1 LANAIPTSGQPA
13 APKLRSRRLILL
25 NPRSFR
31 MSLRGRLARIEA
43 VTRRQNVP
51 VRQVSGPEEIR
62 SILQEALREGLD
74 LLVIIGGD
82 GTLQAAVSILAEI
95 GDGRNCPEILV
106 LGGGRTNYTARDI
119 GTHSDLLNTLETALL
134 DPGQLKHSCR
144 HTLVVEQHGH
154 EPVHGFFVAAGLV
167 DFVIRDCH
175 KYRKGGTSPL
185 RQGHI
190 SSAWRVMQLAV
201 LGLFRRVPYKPPRLG
216 IEADSLGKLDGPINL
231 LLMTSL
237 HHRTEFVDPYAA
249 RGSGEVR
256 LTAVNCGAAA
266 FWRRLLRLVR
276 GRYHR
281 AMNPASGYLSGRTNR
296 IRIRGLRQICLDG
309 QELDFDPD
317 HPLTVRTGPAFH
329 FLHR

>member
-1 LANAIPTSGQPA
+1 M
-13 APKLRSRRLILL
+13 ILL

-43 VTRRQNVP
+43 VANREKVP
-51 VRQVSGPEEIR
+51 IRQVSGPEEIR
-62 SILQEALREGLD
+62 SELLEGLSAGLD

-82 GTLQAAVSILAEI
+82 GTLQAAVSILADI
-95 GDGRNCPEILV
+95 SDGENCPEILV

-119 GTHSDLLNTLETALL
+119 GTHSNLLNTLETALK
-134 DPGQLKHSCR
+134 DPGQLKHSVR
-144 HTLVVEQHGH
+144 HTLVVEQTDI
-154 EPVHGFFVAAGLV
+154 EPAHGFFVAAGLV

-175 KYRKGGTSPL
+175 RYRKGGSSPF

-201 LGLFRRVPYKPPRLG
+201 LGLLKRISYKPPELM
-216 IEADSLGKLDGPINL
+216 IEADTLGKLDGPIKL

-237 HHRTEFVDPYAA
+237 HHRTEFVDPYAE
-249 RGSGEVR
+249 RGSGQVR
-256 LTAVNCGAAA
+256 LTAVNRGASA
-266 FWRRLLRLVR
+266 FWRRLWRLVR

-281 AMNPASGYLSGRTNR
+281 SMNADNGYLSGRTDR
-296 IRIRGLRQICLDG
+296 IRIHGLCQLSLDG

-317 HPLTVRTGPAFH
+317 HQLTVRTGPAFH
-329 FLHR
+329 FLHQ